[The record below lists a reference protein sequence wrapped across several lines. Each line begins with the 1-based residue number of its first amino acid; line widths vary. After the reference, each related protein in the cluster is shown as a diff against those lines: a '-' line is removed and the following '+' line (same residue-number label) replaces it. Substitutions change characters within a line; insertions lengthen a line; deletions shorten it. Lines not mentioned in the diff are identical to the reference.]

1 MKSYA
6 IIIDM
11 VNGKSLELY
20 SSILGRKEL
29 KEKVKLLKE
38 KNVIIKGVNTS
49 DITNIEVYNVDNG
62 NRVYI

>member
-38 KNVIIKGVNTS
+38 KNVIIKNINTS
-49 DITNIEVYNVDNG
+49 DITNIEVYDVDSG

>member
-29 KEKVKLLKE
+29 KEKLKLLKE
-38 KNVIIKGVNTS
+38 KNVIIKNINTS
-49 DITNIEVYNVDNG
+49 DITNVEVYDVDSG

>member
-6 IIIDM
+6 IIIDI

-20 SSILGRKEL
+20 SSILGKKEL
-29 KEKVKLLKE
+29 KEKLKLLKE
-38 KNVIIKGVNTS
+38 KNIIIKGVNTS
-49 DITNIEVYNVDNG
+49 DITNIEVYDVDSG

>member
-29 KEKVKLLKE
+29 KEKLKLLKE
-38 KNVIIKGVNTS
+38 KNIIIKGVNTS
-49 DITNIEVYNVDNG
+49 DITNIEVYDVDSG

>member
-29 KEKVKLLKE
+29 KEKLKILKE
-38 KNVIIKGVNTS
+38 KNVIIKNINTS
-49 DITNIEVYNVDNG
+49 DITNIEVYDVDSG

>member
-29 KEKVKLLKE
+29 KEKLKLLKE
-38 KNVIIKGVNTS
+38 KNIIIKGVNTS
-49 DITNIEVYNVDNG
+49 DITNIEVYNVDSG

>member
-11 VNGKSLELY
+11 INGKSLELY

-29 KEKVKLLKE
+29 KEKLKLLKE
-38 KNVIIKGVNTS
+38 KNVIIKNINTS
-49 DITNIEVYNVDNG
+49 DITNIEVYDVDSG

>member
-6 IIIDM
+6 IIIDI

-29 KEKVKLLKE
+29 KEKLKLLKE

-49 DITNIEVYNVDNG
+49 DITNIEVYDVDSG

>member
-29 KEKVKLLKE
+29 KEKLKLLKE

-49 DITNIEVYNVDNG
+49 DITNIEVYDVDSG

>member
-29 KEKVKLLKE
+29 KEKLKDR
-38 KNVIIKGVNTS
+38 KSVV
-49 DITNIEVYNVDNG
+49 
-62 NRVYI
+62 

>member
-6 IIIDM
+6 IIIDI

-29 KEKVKLLKE
+29 KEKLKLLKE
-38 KNVIIKGVNTS
+38 KNVIIKNINTS
-49 DITNIEVYNVDNG
+49 DITNIEVYDVDSG

>member
-38 KNVIIKGVNTS
+38 KNVIIKNLMEYLEKLQ
-49 DITNIEVYNVDNG
+49 IRY
-62 NRVYI
+62 

>member
-29 KEKVKLLKE
+29 KEKLKLLKE
-38 KNVIIKGVNTS
+38 KNVIIKNINTS
-49 DITNIEVYNVDNG
+49 DITNIEVYDVDSG